1 MDKKLLV
8 PILTIIVGGAWLL
21 NVLGIMPGVDWLW
34 SIGLATSGI
43 LTIVIGKT
51 NKTTIITG
59 PFLLVASLC
68 SILRQ
73 TDRLALDREIPIL
86 IIVLGVLMLISQC
99 IKSPI
104 PPEAM
109 PQTAK
114 DDEK

>member
-8 PILTIIVGGAWLL
+8 PILTIIVGVAWLL

-34 SIGLATSGI
+34 SIGLATVGI
-43 LTIVIGKT
+43 LTIVLGKT

-59 PFLLVASLC
+59 PFLLVDSLC

-86 IIVLGVLMLISQC
+86 IIVLGVLMFISQC
-99 IKSPI
+99 IKSPVSTSI
-104 PPEAM
+104 EK
-109 PQTAK
+109 TTNN
-114 DDEK
+114 DE